1 MQRSISMSGIYTNIA
16 KKRIAQSH
24 EATQGAGRA
33 HATPPPAVPS
43 PAPTPAK
50 PSAAKSN
57 CQLNAW
63 ITTNQEQLLNTVY
76 YRLRANRV
84 KIKKGEVIGVA
95 IEILSKVLEKQSPSS
110 LDVSILDEY
119 VRTYDKNT

>member
-1 MQRSISMSGIYTNIA
+1 MSGIYTNIA
-16 KKRIAQSH
+16 KKRSEQSQEAAQVAS
-24 EATQGAGRA
+24 RA
-33 HATPPPAVPS
+33 REEQRTAPLPPASHPPKA
-43 PAPTPAK
+43 PAPK
-50 PSAAKSN
+50 DN

-95 IEILSKVLEKQSPSS
+95 IEVLSRILEKQSPTS
-110 LDVSILDEY
+110 LDASVLDEY
-119 VRTYDKNT
+119 VKTYDDKRI

>member
-1 MQRSISMSGIYTNIA
+1 MGIYTNIA
-16 KKRIAQSH
+16 KKRVEQSH
-24 EATQGAGRA
+24 EASQRA
-33 HATPPPAVPS
+33 IQPSAEHIPAAPS
-43 PAPTPAK
+43 PAPTPTK
-50 PSAAKSN
+50 PAAAKSN

-95 IEILSKVLEKQSPSS
+95 IEVLSRILEKQSPTS
-110 LDVSILDEY
+110 LDASILDEY
-119 VRTYDKNT
+119 AKTYDDKHT

>member
-1 MQRSISMSGIYTNIA
+1 MSGIYTNIA
-16 KKRIAQSH
+16 KKRIAQSQ
-24 EATQGAGRA
+24 EASQV
-33 HATPPPAVPS
+33 AVTAKEEQQPVVHSPS
-43 PAPTPAK
+43 PQQTPSV
-50 PSAAKSN
+50 PVKSN

-95 IEILSKVLEKQSPSS
+95 IEVLSRILEKQSPTS
-110 LDVSILDEY
+110 LDVSVLDEY
-119 VRTYDKNT
+119 VRTYDKHT

>member
-1 MQRSISMSGIYTNIA
+1 MTGIYTNIA
-16 KKRIAQSH
+16 KKRVAQSH
-24 EATQGAGRA
+24 EAAQGAVRVQVEQ
-33 HATPPPAVPS
+33 PPPPS

-50 PSAAKSN
+50 SSATESN

-110 LDVSILDEY
+110 LDASIVD
-119 VRTYDKNT
+119 